1 MASND
6 IGPESKLPGDVLPPT
21 MSGAHQE
28 GEQMQGPCE
37 RTEIRSPVR
46 PSFAQQRMSPEA

>member
-6 IGPESKLPGDVLPPT
+6 IELESKLPGDVSPPT

-28 GEQMQGPCE
+28 GEQTQDPCE
-37 RTEIRSPVR
+37 RTEIKSPVR
-46 PSFAQQRMSPEA
+46 PSFVQQRMSP